1 MLLSFIIN
9 TKYYQIYYRL
19 LLQPNTVLSFR
30 VVVDRSV
37 VVPSGSRISLTRQPK
52 SFDGTII
59 NSDDDVEVPQGVDG
73 EEDADSDFDSD
84 FDSPHSGA
92 IGGPDPAIIAAAM
105 SLAADGIPESNI
117 DFANDLVGPMG
128 AGFSWAT
135 AAWGSLA
142 PPTKAVHDA
151 EKEVECLDDAES
163 DDGKGGG
170 VEANLLAEDQVEEGE
185 GHVAEPHFKRE
196 VAETFLRCIKE
207 KISHENVV
215 IELNGLKIAE
225 DRTFADC
232 ARYMLTTALG
242 LCLPPPHIIIDE
254 YKGLYNAKD
263 INSKTKEGRLE
274 LLRRATI
281 QLRQWQ
287 DLLQKFV
294 RGEEDQV
301 ELLLTLEEF
310 CGEEGDFEETGE
322 RGADYV
328 GIFPQLLKVLYD
340 LDVVSEEALV
350 AWAKEKEMAEEQE
363 KQFLRLAQPFLDW
376 LQEAEEESD
385 EEDSDEE

>member
-1 MLLSFIIN
+1 MS
-9 TKYYQIYYRL
+9 L
-19 LLQPNTVLSFR
+19 LLCFPQPNTVLSFR
-30 VVVDRSV
+30 VVIDRGV
-37 VVPSGSRISLTRQPK
+37 VVPAGSRVSLTRQPR
-52 SFDGTII
+52 SFGGSIV
-59 NSDDDVEVPQGVDG
+59 NSDDDVEVPQAVDG
-73 EEDADSDFDSD
+73 EDTDDFDSSSP
-84 FDSPHSGA
+84 DSGGT
-92 IGGPDPAIIAAAM
+92 GGPEPNVIAAAM
-105 SLAADGIPESNI
+105 SLAADGIPESAI

-128 AGFSWAT
+128 AGFSWESAS
-135 AAWGSLA
+135 WGSLA
-142 PPTKAVHDA
+142 PPTKAVQDA
-151 EKEVECLDDAES
+151 ENDLECFDDAES
-163 DDGKGGG
+163 DDGKMGGA
-170 VEANLLAEDQVEEGE
+170 EASMLSEDQGEEGQ
-185 GHVAEPHFKRE
+185 ASEPHFKRE

-254 YKGLYNAKD
+254 YKSLYNSKD
-263 INSKTKEGRLE
+263 INSSTKEGRIE
-274 LLRRATI
+274 LLRRATM

-310 CGEEGDFEETGE
+310 CGGEGDFEETGE

-328 GIFPQLLKVLYD
+328 EIFPQLLKTLYD
-340 LDVVSEEALV
+340 LDVVSEEALM
-350 AWAKEKEMAEEQE
+350 AWAKEKEMAEEEE

-385 EEDSDEE
+385 EESEEE